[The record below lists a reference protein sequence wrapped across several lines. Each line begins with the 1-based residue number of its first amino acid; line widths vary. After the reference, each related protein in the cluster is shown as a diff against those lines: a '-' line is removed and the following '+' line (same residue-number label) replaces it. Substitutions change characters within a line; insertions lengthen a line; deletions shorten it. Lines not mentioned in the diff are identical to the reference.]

1 MLSSLFFK
9 PLKSLPIEVEQSF
22 TEEIVNSRKS
32 IWLSARQHDGGSIDF
47 VKENTESGFYTA
59 RLKRFP
65 NIVQYLRLHYPDVVI
80 EHSYVTKL
88 LPGYHMKPH
97 IDKNRDTAI
106 LMPLGTNKG
115 EIEFYQFG
123 IKIHTHEYNSP
134 IIARVDKVHGANN
147 TSDDI
152 RYALTL
158 EVSGLFKENKDKYI

>member
-9 PLKSLPIEVEQSF
+9 PLQSLPYQIEVAF
-22 TEEIVNSRKS
+22 IDEIKNARKS
-32 IWLSARQHDGGSIDF
+32 VWLSARQHEDGSIDF
-47 VKENTESGFYTA
+47 VKENTESGFLTS

-65 NIVQYLRLHYPDVVI
+65 NIVKYLNLHYPDVVV
-80 EHSYVTKL
+80 ENSYVTML

-97 IDKNRDTAI
+97 IDKNRETAI
-106 LMPLGTNKG
+106 LMPLGFNKG

-123 IKIHTHEYNSP
+123 YKLHTHQYNSP
-134 IIARVDKVHGANN
+134 ILARVDKVHGANN

-158 EVSGLFKENKDKYI
+158 EVAGTFKENKAKYN